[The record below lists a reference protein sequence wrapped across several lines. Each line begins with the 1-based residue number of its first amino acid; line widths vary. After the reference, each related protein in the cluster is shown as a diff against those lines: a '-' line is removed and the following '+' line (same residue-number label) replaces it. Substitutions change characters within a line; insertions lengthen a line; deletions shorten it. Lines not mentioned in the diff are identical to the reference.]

1 MSTDPN
7 VLSES
12 GYVGL
17 SPLILDDI
25 KNFFNTYIKPFAPY
39 REEKVYDTL
48 INNLVEY
55 YYNQAYFN
63 IPQEL
68 KQIFEEVDFH
78 GPGIYDKLLIAIG
91 VPSEIITN
99 ISLSDKIIFLKTLS
113 DFERYKGTISFFQKV
128 IRSFS
133 DRISIYE
140 LFIDLEGENW
150 VFKPVKIYLH
160 DDMDLNVQSIPYAT
174 IRNEI
179 PSLILN
185 EEQLTAMYEEEKLIL
200 PIKSNLILLD
210 NDMVSDASVLYDVI
224 IAIFLHT
231 YKDSYVDVY
240 FSDNSKTVQLKTIYF
255 LWYYLITEY
264 YQIPWTSFSLTSL
277 LRFIYSDV
285 NFPLFIGSTP
295 TTIDNLYQIIDRY
308 DNIKIL
314 NSTERDY
321 DNCRRLR
328 DEFYSDISSAFY
340 EYADSSAV
348 TSTDMYNELIVMNY
362 PLITYINDRIES
374 TVIGKKAEINT
385 ILSEIYSSLILYA
398 STYAGDIYFSQYVDY
413 FLRYLPQIIINPEQ
427 TTSYTILYNLKPYH
441 VELYSSYNTGVRIH
455 DKFNQIFIDDEN
467 GLKFLQRIT
476 LANILTF
483 SDSDDHLIVSSEI
496 SKETGISTLSVSDF
510 NIGVTNDDREDENL
524 IEENSQTFR
533 LELAT
538 VLLSSIESLMQF
550 DKDLISDVICVDSFS
565 VEKVPE

>member
-78 GPGIYDKLLIAIG
+78 GPEIYDKLLIAIG

-99 ISLSDKIIFLKTLS
+99 ISLPDKIIFLKTLS

-174 IRNEI
+174 IRNKI

-200 PIKSNLILLD
+200 PIKSNLILMD
-210 NDMVSDASVLYDVI
+210 NDMVSDASVL
-224 IAIFLHT
+224 
-231 YKDSYVDVY
+231 
-240 FSDNSKTVQLKTIYF
+240 
-255 LWYYLITEY
+255 
-264 YQIPWTSFSLTSL
+264 
-277 LRFIYSDV
+277 
-285 NFPLFIGSTP
+285 
-295 TTIDNLYQIIDRY
+295 
-308 DNIKIL
+308 
-314 NSTERDY
+314 
-321 DNCRRLR
+321 
-328 DEFYSDISSAFY
+328 
-340 EYADSSAV
+340 
-348 TSTDMYNELIVMNY
+348 
-362 PLITYINDRIES
+362 
-374 TVIGKKAEINT
+374 
-385 ILSEIYSSLILYA
+385 
-398 STYAGDIYFSQYVDY
+398 
-413 FLRYLPQIIINPEQ
+413 
-427 TTSYTILYNLKPYH
+427 
-441 VELYSSYNTGVRIH
+441 
-455 DKFNQIFIDDEN
+455 
-467 GLKFLQRIT
+467 
-476 LANILTF
+476 
-483 SDSDDHLIVSSEI
+483 
-496 SKETGISTLSVSDF
+496 
-510 NIGVTNDDREDENL
+510 
-524 IEENSQTFR
+524 
-533 LELAT
+533 
-538 VLLSSIESLMQF
+538 
-550 DKDLISDVICVDSFS
+550 
-565 VEKVPE
+565 